1 MKKRRNLED
10 RLQKRIKKYI
20 SSYGRKDL
28 MTLIDEESNLYSV
41 FLNIVGQIPY
51 TDTAKKDAEFMQ
63 ESYMELK
70 YKKELN

>member
-1 MKKRRNLED
+1 MKKKRNLED

-20 SSYGRKDL
+20 SSYGRKEL
-28 MTLIDEESNLYSV
+28 ITLIDEDSNLYSV
-41 FLNIVGQIPY
+41 FLNIVGQMPY

-70 YKKELN
+70 YKKQLN